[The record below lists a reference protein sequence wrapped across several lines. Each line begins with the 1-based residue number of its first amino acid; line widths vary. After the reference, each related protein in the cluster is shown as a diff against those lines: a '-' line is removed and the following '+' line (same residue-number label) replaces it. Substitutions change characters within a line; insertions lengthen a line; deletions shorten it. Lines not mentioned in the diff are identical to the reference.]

1 MFRQACAFSEPR
13 SYTMKA
19 YVALAALMAAITTP
33 AAAQPAAAQPAMAPA
48 GAAVPALTPQSFRA
62 AAVISDTFELE
73 SSRIAL
79 ERSRNPRVRGFAQQ
93 MIQDHTMTSRALMG
107 GSAGVGVP
115 TGVVAGAVVGGLVGG
130 PVGAVVGAGVGGTTA
145 AVTGGGAPV
154 YAAGPTLDARRAD
167 MLNRLVAARGPQFD
181 RLYGQM
187 QVAAHREAVALF
199 STYAQV
205 GTDPNLRVF
214 AQQTLPHLQNHMALA
229 RSLPGAG
236 RPARRG

>member
-1 MFRQACAFSEPR
+1 
-13 SYTMKA
+13 MKA
-19 YVALAALMAAITTP
+19 YVALAALMAAIAT
-33 AAAQPAAAQPAMAPA
+33 PAAAQPAMAPA
-48 GAAVPALTPQSFRA
+48 GAVPALTPQSFRA

-73 SSRIAL
+73 SSRIVL

-93 MIQDHTMTSRALMG
+93 MIQDHTMTSQALMG

-145 AVTGGGAPV
+145 AVSGGGAPA

-214 AQQTLPHLQNHMALA
+214 AQQTLPHLQNHLALA

>member
-1 MFRQACAFSEPR
+1 
-13 SYTMKA
+13 MKA
-19 YVALAALMAAITTP
+19 YVAFTALMAAIAT
-33 AAAQPAAAQPAMAPA
+33 PAAAQPAMAPA
-48 GAAVPALTPQSFRA
+48 GAVPALTPQSFRA
-62 AAVISDTFELE
+62 TAIISDTFEIE

-79 ERSRNPRVRGFAQQ
+79 ERSRNPRVRDFAQQ
-93 MIQDHTMTSRALMG
+93 MIRDHTMTSQAVTG

-145 AVTGGGAPV
+145 AVTGGGAPA
-154 YAAGPTLDARRAD
+154 YAAGPTLDARHAD
-167 MLNRLVAARGPQFD
+167 MLNRLVAARGAQFD

-199 STYAQV
+199 SVYAQS
-205 GTDPNLRVF
+205 GTDPNLRLS
-214 AQQTLPHLQNHMALA
+214 AQQTLPHLQHHLTLA

>member
-1 MFRQACAFSEPR
+1 
-13 SYTMKA
+13 MKA
-19 YVALAALMAAITTP
+19 YVALAALMAAIAT
-33 AAAQPAAAQPAMAPA
+33 PAAAQPAMAPA
-48 GAAVPALTPQSFRA
+48 GAVPALTPQSFRA
-62 AAVISDTFELE
+62 AAVISDTFEIE

-79 ERSRNPRVRGFAQQ
+79 ERSRNPRVRDFAQQ
-93 MIQDHTMTSRALMG
+93 MIRDHTMTSQALMG

-145 AVTGGGAPV
+145 AATGGGAPA
-154 YAAGPTLDARRAD
+154 YAAGPTLDARHAN
-167 MLNRLVAARGPQFD
+167 MLNRLVAARGAQFD

-187 QVAAHREAVALF
+187 QVAAHREAVGLF
-199 STYAQV
+199 SVYAQA

-214 AQQTLPHLQNHMALA
+214 AQQTLPHLQHHLALA
-229 RSLPGAG
+229 QSLPGAG

>member
-1 MFRQACAFSEPR
+1 
-13 SYTMKA
+13 MKPYLA
-19 YVALAALMAAITTP
+19 LTALLAAIATP
-33 AAAQPAAAQPAMAPA
+33 AAAQPMMAPA
-48 GAAVPALTPQSFRA
+48 EAVPALTPQSFRA
-62 AAVISDTFELE
+62 TAIVSDTFEIE

-93 MIQDHTMTSRALMG
+93 MVQDHTMTSQALMG
-107 GSAGVGVP
+107 GSGTAGVP
-115 TGVVAGAVVGGLVGG
+115 MTTGVVAGAVVGGLVGG

-145 AVTGGGAPV
+145 AATGGGAPV
-154 YAAGPTLDARRAD
+154 YAAGPTLDARHAN
-167 MLNRLVAARGPQFD
+167 MLNRLVAARGAQFD

-199 STYAQV
+199 STYAQA

-214 AQQTLPHLQNHMALA
+214 AQQALPHLQNHLALA